1 MKDCIA
7 FICHVWN
14 APVRA
19 VFERMQR
26 EAPSGIDV
34 RFVLSSDDRNA
45 DVAGLQAESLDRIT
59 LEDLFGL
66 GYPQKCE
73 RDRWEM
79 AGNLDL
85 VFLEFARRHP
95 GHDRI
100 WFVEY
105 DVHWEGQWS
114 VLFERFHDS
123 DADMLATTIF
133 RINQVPHKLAELTYP
148 RLVLPAGMVWSDA
161 QAIKAFLPICRLS
174 RAALDALDAAY
185 RGGLGGHYEITVP
198 SIAAHAGLVVEDIGG
213 DGDFVRPQNRN
224 RFYFA
229 RGSTSSHSPG
239 SFVFRPAPRVLPR
252 RNTLWH
258 PVKPGSVPLWH
269 PLRDTGSPLKT
280 MVERVKPFVWG
291 WVIRLWFATRWRPY
305 DASTAQQN

>member
-1 MKDCIA
+1 MQDCIA
-7 FICHVWN
+7 FICHVLD

-19 VFERMQR
+19 VFERIRR
-26 EAPSGIDV
+26 EAPPDMEV
-34 RFVLSSDDRNA
+34 RFVLSGEQPVSQS
-45 DVAGLQAESLDRIT
+45 AGTLEESLVRISR
-59 LEDLFGL
+59 EDLFGL
-66 GYPQKCE
+66 GYPVKCE
-73 RDRWEM
+73 PADWEM

-95 GHDRI
+95 QADRI
-100 WFVEY
+100 WFIEY
-105 DVHWEGQWS
+105 DVHWEGNWR
-114 VLFERFHDS
+114 VLFERFRDS
-123 DADMLATTIF
+123 DAGLLATTIS
-133 RINQVPHKLAELTYP
+133 RIDQVPHKLAKLTYP
-148 RLVLPAGMVWSDA
+148 RLVLPPGMVWSDA

-174 RAALDALDAAY
+174 RAALGALDRAY
-185 RGGLGGHYEITVP
+185 RNGLGGHYEITVP

-213 DGDFVRPQNRN
+213 NGIFVRPENRN

-229 RGSTSSHSPG
+229 RGGTSSHSPG

-280 MVERVKPFVWG
+280 MVERFKPVVWG

-305 DASTAQQN
+305 DAAPAQPR